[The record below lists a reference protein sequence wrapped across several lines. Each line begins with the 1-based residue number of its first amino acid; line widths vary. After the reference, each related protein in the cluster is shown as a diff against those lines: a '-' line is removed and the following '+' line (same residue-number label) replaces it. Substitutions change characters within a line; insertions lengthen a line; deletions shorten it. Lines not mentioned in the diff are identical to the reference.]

1 MGEGREGALGR
12 LKARR
17 AGAGAG
23 AGAPRGSAARAH
35 EEAEAYMGRMA
46 EGLRALGLP
55 AGELPGGGGGG
66 AAAAK
71 PGPGLGGAAQGP
83 AGAPRGGAAEWL
95 AGGTGLAGSA
105 RVDVDL
111 SDRPLLCL
119 SVRDGL
125 AVAGGSD
132 HGLYEVDLAKG
143 RRSRQLHSKRFGHQ
157 EWVTCVAH
165 LRDGRILSGGMDSKL
180 CLWDARGVRCAEL
193 PGHRGSVSCVQTD
206 RESPVAVTCS
216 YDKTVR
222 CWDLGKGRPTE
233 AWCMSKHRAPVLALA
248 WGRGGLVASGARDGK
263 AVGTDLAT
271 GKALWTLDAH
281 QGHCTSLA
289 WGRGGV
295 LYTGGQD
302 GHVRGWDFR
311 DDAGC
316 FDLPAHVESH
326 RGSGAV
332 GDILVHEDGDKVVT
346 VGADLSVCV
355 MDVRKAARPAHT
367 FRDHGDF
374 VYSALLSGDLLLT
387 GDGSG
392 AVLSHDV
399 RRGEL
404 LERLPAQANAVR
416 CLALDG
422 PGRRLVLAGDDGD
435 LTSLAAP

>member
-17 AGAGAG
+17 AGAGA
-23 AGAPRGSAARAH
+23 PRGSAARAH
-35 EEAEAYMGRMA
+35 EEAGAYMDRME

-55 AGELPGGGGGG
+55 AGGRGGG
-66 AAAAK
+66 ADAEAK
-71 PGPGLGGAAQGP
+71 PGPGLGGAVKGP
-83 AGAPRGGAAEWL
+83 AEASRGGTAEWL
-95 AGGTGLAGSA
+95 TDGSGLAGLA
-105 RVDVDL
+105 RTRVDL

-119 SVRDGL
+119 SVQDGL

-143 RRSRQLHSKRFGHQ
+143 RKTRQLYNKRSGHE

-165 LRDGRILSGGMDSKL
+165 LQDGRLLSGGMDSKL
-180 CLWDARGVRCAEL
+180 CLWDARGVRCTEL
-193 PGHRGSVSCVQTD
+193 PGHRGSVSCVQANS
-206 RESPVAVTCS
+206 ESPVAVTCS

-263 AVGTDLAT
+263 AVGTDVAS

-289 WGRGGV
+289 WAPGGA
-295 LYTGGQD
+295 LFTGGQD

-311 DDAGC
+311 NDAGC
-316 FDLPAHVESH
+316 FDLPAHVERN

-332 GDILVHEDGDKVVT
+332 GDILVHEDGEKVVT
-346 VGADLSVCV
+346 IGADLSVCV
-355 MDVRKAARPAHT
+355 LDVRQAARPVHT

-387 GDGSG
+387 GDGGG
-392 AVLSHDV
+392 AVLAHDV
-399 RRGEL
+399 RRGAL
-404 LERLPAQANAVR
+404 LERCSAQANAVR
-416 CLALDG
+416 GLALDG

-435 LTSLAAP
+435 LASLAAS